1 MARPSDDG
9 WDPGD
14 RLRILQYKNSEFVP
28 RIVMGDAAKN
38 VSKEVKKHHGE
49 IDRNAQLPLAAPT
62 VAMRVPGQVALVLT
76 PSWISTLAAK
86 PPPGICEFEPSTRS
100 SPVLTTCSARLMLTV
115 SVPAAGG
122 GGGGCAAAGLTV
134 CVIAGEVLA
143 RKSASPL

>member
-1 MARPSDDG
+1 VTALVATP
-9 WDPGD
+9 P
-14 RLRILQYKNSEFVP
+14 P
-28 RIVMGDAAKN
+28 A
-38 VSKEVKKHHGE
+38 E
-49 IDRNAQLPLAAPT
+49 ITQTELGRAVTTARNAQLPLAAPT

-76 PSWISTLAAK
+76 PWWISTLAAK
-86 PPPGICEFEPSTRS
+86 PPAGICEFEPSTRS

-143 RKSASPL
+143 RTSASPLSMEVRDSGPAVVNV